1 MKLVSIFTSTFRPA
15 LLSFRCVLDHWRQL
29 KFPVMSL
36 LGQCHHPSLSP
47 AALFHTGCRRA
58 CAPLLQ
64 DAKLGGR
71 EGEGLV
77 SSKVWG
83 PRAVV
88 RGLSLGRY
96 MGGQQ
101 GLRLKSDLA
110 CSSWLVRG
118 VHLLYSCPRATCNTF
133 LVPFWISTTA
143 WCQQSQLCVLCL
155 VASLTREELL
165 PSALQAEGEAD
176 ANLPWSALR
185 FF

>member
-77 SSKVWG
+77 SSKV
-83 PRAVV
+83 
-88 RGLSLGRY
+88 
-96 MGGQQ
+96 
-101 GLRLKSDLA
+101 
-110 CSSWLVRG
+110 
-118 VHLLYSCPRATCNTF
+118 
-133 LVPFWISTTA
+133 
-143 WCQQSQLCVLCL
+143 
-155 VASLTREELL
+155 
-165 PSALQAEGEAD
+165 
-176 ANLPWSALR
+176 
-185 FF
+185 